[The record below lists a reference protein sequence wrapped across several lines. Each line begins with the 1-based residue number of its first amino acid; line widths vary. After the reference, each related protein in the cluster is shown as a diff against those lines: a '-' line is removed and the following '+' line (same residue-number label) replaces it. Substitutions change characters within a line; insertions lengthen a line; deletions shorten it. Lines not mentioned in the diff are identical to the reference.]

1 MAVTPVKLSPMMKR
15 CINNTLLDP
24 MALDGFLLLASG
36 AALLVGLSKGGLPTI
51 GMLAVP
57 LLSMVMSPV
66 KAATLLL
73 PIFVA
78 SDMVSVWLYRR
89 QFSRENLQILI
100 PASLLGVLVGWLTA
114 SYTSDSAVTLLIGC
128 IGIGFCLNTWLRRAE
143 PPAQPADLKKGVF
156 WGTVAGFTS
165 FISHAGAPPFQVYVL
180 PQRLPKAVFAG
191 TATMLFT
198 VINLAKVL
206 PYQQLNPYSLE
217 DLYQAAWLIPAALLG
232 TVIGAYLTK
241 IIHEKWFFRWVRLA
255 LFGISV
261 KLVWDGARGLGC
273 C

>member
-51 GMLAVP
+51 VMLAVP

-156 WGTVAGFTS
+156 GERSRASPASSRTQAHHRFRCMCCHS
-165 FISHAGAPPFQVYVL
+165 VY
-180 PQRLPKAVFAG
+180 PK
-191 TATMLFT
+191 
-198 VINLAKVL
+198 
-206 PYQQLNPYSLE
+206 PC
-217 DLYQAAWLIPAALLG
+217 LLG
-232 TVIGAYLTK
+232 QPPCCSPSSTWPRCCPISNSTPTALKTFTK
-241 IIHEKWFFRWVRLA
+241 LH
-255 LFGISV
+255 G
-261 KLVWDGARGLGC
+261 
-273 C
+273 

>member
-1 MAVTPVKLSPMMKR
+1 MMKR

-156 WGTVAGFTS
+156 WGTIAGFTS

>member
-1 MAVTPVKLSPMMKR
+1 MASLTHHDMP
-15 CINNTLLDP
+15 
-24 MALDGFLLLASG
+24 LDGFLLLASA
-36 AALLVGLSKGGLPTI
+36 AALLVGLSKGGLPSI

-73 PIFVA
+73 PIYVV

-89 QFSRENLQILI
+89 QFSMENLQILI
-100 PASLLGVLVGWLTA
+100 PASLIGVLVGWLTA
-114 SYTSDSAVTLLIGC
+114 AYTSDSAVTLLIGC
-128 IGIGFCLNTWLRRAE
+128 IGIGFCLNIWLRRVE
-143 PPAQPADLKKGVF
+143 RPAQPADVKKGIF
-156 WGTVAGFTS
+156 WGVVAGFTS

-191 TATMLFT
+191 TATMVFT
-198 VINLAKVL
+198 VINLGKVL
-206 PYQQLNPYSLE
+206 PYQQLNPYSVE
-217 DLYQAAWLIPAALLG
+217 DLLTAAWLIPAALVG
-232 TVIGAYLTK
+232 TVVGAYLTRV
-241 IIHEKWFFRWVRLA
+241 IHEKWFFRWVQWA

-261 KLVWDGARGLGC
+261 KLVWDGAQGLGC

>member
-1 MAVTPVKLSPMMKR
+1 MMKR

-57 LLSMVMSPV
+57 LLSMVMSPL
-66 KAATLLL
+66 KATTLLL

-156 WGTVAGFTS
+156 WGTIAGFTS

>member
-1 MAVTPVKLSPMMKR
+1 MMKR

-57 LLSMVMSPV
+57 LLSMVMSPL
-66 KAATLLL
+66 KATTLLL

-156 WGTVAGFTS
+156 WGTIAGFTS

-206 PYQQLNPYSLE
+206 PYQQLNPYSVE